1 MELITKVKSW
11 AAALAEVGVSLIGLG
26 IVLEILFGG
35 MNIPFWPNVNVTQ
48 NILGLL
54 SNFSDQ
60 GLVGLGEVR
69 DGASARYALLLKSRL
84 MGENPCDVERLFRKI
99 TQ

>member
-60 GLVGLGEVR
+60 GLVGLV
-69 DGASARYALLLKSRL
+69 ALAVLWTIW
-84 MGENPCDVERLFRKI
+84 NRK
-99 TQ
+99 